1 MGTNRVIEIP
11 MKAIT
16 SADQKILAP
25 NFRETIENGNIIIM
39 LFTIHETGR
48 FLWFLL
54 DVEYASKLLH
64 GISVHPTKEKIE
76 YLKANLPID
85 VCKKYYNKYRSNV
98 TYVIIYIACTCSSF
112 LG

>member
-1 MGTNRVIEIP
+1 

-48 FLWFLL
+48 FL
-54 DVEYASKLLH
+54 
-64 GISVHPTKEKIE
+64 
-76 YLKANLPID
+76 
-85 VCKKYYNKYRSNV
+85 
-98 TYVIIYIACTCSSF
+98 
-112 LG
+112 